1 LYQFIQYV
9 NMMAKAGKSASAMGA
24 ENTLL
29 LREAK
34 KIVEALGK
42 MFAPCCEVLLHDLT
56 QPDHSIIAIE
66 NPLSGRQVGES
77 VTEMGLARLHDSSFP
92 DVVQNYRNTFAD
104 GRPAKSTSIGL
115 KNSDGKFV
123 AAICLNLDIS
133 VFSSVQRSLEQ
144 LTSLEATA
152 PVHETL
158 RTRST
163 KDVSCAIETFAA
175 RYNTQAYALSPQQRR
190 EVLHQM
196 AQAGLL
202 DVRHAVTIAAE
213 IFGISRA
220 SVYHALKKK

>member
-1 LYQFIQYV
+1 
-9 NMMAKAGKSASAMGA
+9 MKAKAGRSAFAMRA
-24 ENTLL
+24 EHTLL
-29 LREAK
+29 LREGE

-56 QPDHSIIAIE
+56 EPDRSIIAIE
-66 NPLSGRQVGES
+66 NPLSGRRVGDP

-92 DVVQNYRNTFAD
+92 DVVQNYQNTFSD

-115 KNSDGKFV
+115 KNSEGKFV

-133 VFSSVQRSLEQ
+133 LFSTVQRVLEQ
-144 LTSLEATA
+144 LSSVEASA

-163 KDVSCAIETFAA
+163 QEVRYAIETFAA
-175 RYNTQAYALSPQQRR
+175 RNNTQSRALSPQQRR

-196 AQAGLL
+196 EQIGLL
-202 DVRHAVTIAAE
+202 DVRHAATIAAE
-213 IFGISRA
+213 TLGISRA